1 MYRKIKKYIE
11 GEKTKDGAGVKLR
24 RVFGNPEVPHLDPF
38 LLMDF
43 FDSTDSDDYIKG
55 FPWHPHRGIETV
67 TYLIS
72 GKVEHGDSIGNEGTI
87 NDGDCQWMTAG
98 SGILHQEM
106 PKPCDRILGTQI
118 WLNLPRKDKM
128 TEPKY
133 RDIRSEIIPVHEEKG
148 ERVHIIA
155 GKYKGQKGPL
165 EVIETD
171 PTFLDI
177 ELEVNNELILESKS
191 GYKVFAFL
199 VEGEA
204 NFNIEK
210 EEMISAPMGVLYE
223 EGEKIKITTGENRA
237 RFFLLM
243 GKPLNEPVAWGGPI
257 VMNTKEEL
265 DLAFRELKE
274 NTFIK

>member
-1 MYRKIKKYIE
+1 MYRKINKYIE

-24 RVFGNPEVPHLDPF
+24 RVFGNPEIPDLDPF
-38 LLMDF
+38 LMMDF

-106 PKPCDRILGTQI
+106 PKPCERMLGTQI

-177 ELEVNNELILESKS
+177 ELEANNELILETKS

-199 VEGEA
+199 VEGEV

-223 EGEKIKITTGENRA
+223 EGEKVKITTGENRA
-237 RFFLLM
+237 RFFLVM

>member
-1 MYRKIKKYIE
+1 MYRKINKYIE

-24 RVFGNPEVPHLDPF
+24 RVFGNPEIPDLDPF
-38 LLMDF
+38 LMMDF

-106 PKPCDRILGTQI
+106 PKPCERMLGTQI

-177 ELEVNNELILESKS
+177 ELEANNELILETKS

-199 VEGEA
+199 VEGEV

-223 EGEKIKITTGENRA
+223 EGEKVKITTGENRA